1 MMPSRMRQIVVYSK
15 LTIVCAIF
23 LAVAVVVFMNRNYKT
38 NFWPGADGEPV
49 STLWL
54 MLATA
59 ITSVL
64 LFWIFAK
71 ARRVFREL
79 TQVRA
84 EQAMAARLSEQ
95 ERLKKSLD
103 DQERRIDEKIKR
115 AIGPDEAST

>member
-1 MMPSRMRQIVVYSK
+1 MPSQMRQIIVYSK
-15 LTIVCAIF
+15 LIIVCAA
-23 LAVAVVVFMNRNYKT
+23 LLLVALIVFMNRSFKS

-64 LFWIFAK
+64 LFWVFAK
-71 ARRVFREL
+71 TRRVFREL

-115 AIGPDEAST
+115 AIGPDEVST